1 MTTMTKAQ
9 IKKALHEQIDCAWN
23 ASKGRIESM
32 QSESHNPQVK
42 AIIDKNR
49 GYMLAMEDVTDMLYG
64 LRLL

>member
-1 MTTMTKAQ
+1 MSAMTKAQ
-9 IKKALHEQIDCAWN
+9 IKKALHEQIGCAWK

-42 AIIDKNR
+42 ALIDTNK
-49 GYMLAMEDVTDMLYG
+49 GYMRAMEDVTDMLYG

>member
-9 IKKALHEQIDCAWN
+9 IKKALHEQIDCAWG
-23 ASKGRIESM
+23 ASRDRIESM

-42 AIIDKNR
+42 ALIDANK
-49 GYMLAMEDVTDMLYG
+49 GYMRAMEDAKDMLYG